1 MVKGVAGYPSRLTLI
16 MQRSIPLFALPHRS
30 STRYLLI
37 SLLFVFVTWAITT
50 TFTGSAS
57 APVHLA
63 PLRTAPS
70 GADVIAG
77 EYIVI
82 YKPDEIRDTDESR
95 QWVEQMGGTLLYTYD
110 HTVHGFAAELSEAA
124 VWAIRTDPT
133 IAYVEPNVT
142 ISLDFP
148 VQHRGDRRLWLPL
161 VWRAEEE
168 NVPSPTPSVSPSAT
182 VTLTATPTHF
192 PTLTPTGTA
201 TTTPA
206 PTLTATTT
214 PTFTPSPSVTP
225 SPTPSATASA
235 TATGTATPTPTA
247 TIVIQT
253 DVTWGL
259 DRTDQRLL
267 PLNSTYTYRLNGEGI
282 HAYVVD
288 TGIRATHVEF
298 TGRVGNGY
306 DAVDGD
312 NNPDD
317 CQGHGTHVAG
327 SVGGTTYGVAKAVTL
342 HGVRVLNCQGSGT
355 LAGILAGLDWVGGNY
370 QTPAVVNMSLGSFA
384 NATIDDAVQTLI
396 DGGLPVI
403 VAAGNSNQNA
413 CNYSPA
419 RLPDAITVGSTD
431 IKDVRSVFSNYGT
444 CLDLFGPGTAILS
457 AWHTG
462 DTATHTIDGTSH
474 AAPHVAGLASLYLS
488 LFPNT
493 TPADVSAFILSS
505 ATPDLVADPQGSPN
519 LLLFSPYSGAPPE

>member
-1 MVKGVAGYPSRLTLI
+1 MVKGVAGYLSHVILI

-37 SLLFVFVTWAITT
+37 SFLFVFVIGAIITT
-50 TFTGSAS
+50 LTGSAS
-57 APVHLA
+57 APVPLA
-63 PLRTAPS
+63 PLRTAPQ
-70 GADVIAG
+70 GATVVAG

-82 YKPDEIRDTDESR
+82 YKPHVARSMDESR
-95 QWVEQMGGTLLYTYD
+95 QRVEQVGGTLLYTYD
-110 HTVHGFAAELSEAA
+110 HALHGFAAELSEAA
-124 VWAIRTDPT
+124 LFAIRTDPAV
-133 IAYVEPNVT
+133 AYVEPNVI
-142 ISLDFP
+142 ISMALP
-148 VQHRGDRRLWLPL
+148 VQHRGDSRLWLPL
-161 VWRAEEE
+161 VWRADEES
-168 NVPSPTPSVSPSAT
+168 VPSPTPSVSPSVT
-182 VTLTATPTHF
+182 VTPTATPTDF

-201 TTTPA
+201 TTTPD
-206 PTLTATTT
+206 PTATTT
-214 PTFTPSPSVTP
+214 STITATSSPSVTP

-267 PLNSTYTYRLNGEGI
+267 PLNSTYTYHLDGAGI

-384 NATIDDAVQTLI
+384 NATIDNAVQTLI

-457 AWHTG
+457 AWHTS

-474 AAPHVAGLASLYLS
+474 AAPHVAGLAALYLS
-488 LFPNT
+488 LFPNA
-493 TPADVSAFILSS
+493 TPAEVTAFILSS

-519 LLLFSPYSGAPPE
+519 FLLFSPYGATPP